1 MTPSVPQAAR
11 RLTASVAVLGAA
23 AVAAALIGS
32 QPASAAGLGLPSL
45 GSTPGSL
52 SATSAWAPA
61 ATATIHPGTMMY
73 TAGAQCTANF
83 VYSDG
88 AGNTYL
94 GYAAHCAGTGSSTD
108 TNGCNTGSVPLGTRV
123 DFSNDGNLASEGT
136 IVGHGT
142 LAYSSWITEH
152 QLGTSDANTCA
163 YNDLAL
169 VKVDAG
175 DVSKVNPSVP
185 FWGGPTGIDTDGTA
199 AGDRV
204 WTYGNSSLRAGIS
217 QLSPHT
223 GISLG
228 DDAADG
234 GWSHPLYTVTPG
246 IPGDSGSGFMT
257 AGGKAIGVLST
268 LGLAPLPASNNIGD
282 VAKELSW
289 AQANSGISGLQLV
302 NGTEPFNPIL

>member
-1 MTPSVPQAAR
+1 MTRPVRSFAR
-11 RLTASVAVLGAA
+11 RAGTTLAILAA
-23 AVAAALIGS
+23 ASLATAVVSAQPAAA
-32 QPASAAGLGLPSL
+32 AG
-45 GSTPGSL
+45 TRSL
-52 SATSAWAPA
+52 SDSGLSPRAAWAPA
-61 ATATIHPGTMMY
+61 SSATIHPGTMMY
-73 TAGAQCTANF
+73 TAGAQCTGNF
-83 VYSDG
+83 VFSDA

-108 TNGCNTGSVPLGTRV
+108 TNGCQTDSVPLGSPV
-123 DFSNDGNLASEGT
+123 DLTNDGNLLSEGT
-136 IVGHGT
+136 VVGHGT

-152 QLGTSDANTCA
+152 QLGTSNANTCA

-169 VKVDAG
+169 VRIDAG

-204 WTYGNSSLRAGIS
+204 WTYGNSSLRAGLS
-217 QLSPHT
+217 PLSPHT

-234 GWSHPLYTVTPG
+234 GWSHPLYTVSPG

-257 AGGKAIGVLST
+257 QGGQAIGVLST

-282 VAKELSW
+282 LAQELTF
-289 AQANSGISGLQLV
+289 AQAHSGIAGLQLV
-302 NGTEPFNPIL
+302 HAREPFDPIL